1 MRGMK
6 CLWGSPGWGL
16 GRRGAHLQLKLEPRE
31 ILWSPELFFR
41 AVSTFFPANCVGCS
55 MIAWTVLG
63 PLQAELLFRQNSS
76 TSMAESPVTIGVI
89 AVKMLFKDS

>member
-1 MRGMK
+1 
-6 CLWGSPGWGL
+6 
-16 GRRGAHLQLKLEPRE
+16 
-31 ILWSPELFFR
+31 
-41 AVSTFFPANCVGCS
+41 